1 MLSCNIGNYLIKRQS
16 GRYTI
21 MRMIDIDYIDILLNE
36 KKEKNILI
44 YDISYKTFMESIP
57 LLMRFDEIDGFIKIY
72 VELDI

>member
-1 MLSCNIGNYLIKRQS
+1 M
-16 GRYTI
+16 I
-21 MRMIDIDYIDILLNE
+21 MRTIDINYIDILLNE